1 MDPSDRSGL
10 FSFSRL
16 ERARMSNIIVVGCG
30 RVGSQLANMLSDNGS
45 NVCVIDK
52 SAEAFA
58 NLGRNFNGST
68 VQGIGFDEDT
78 LVKAGIEDCD
88 VLAAVTQSD
97 TANLMVTEVATHLYG
112 VPHVIAR
119 LYNSDHERAYM
130 QLGIDYVC
138 GTSLVAEEVFGKTV
152 SGHGAHLDTFGEYEV
167 LRFSLNL
174 KHLDRKTIRVSEM
187 ERVHDIRIVAFERA
201 DGSASS
207 IPTGDSVLYHGD
219 TVLAC
224 VRHELID
231 QFSMYIQG

>member
-1 MDPSDRSGL
+1 
-10 FSFSRL
+10 
-16 ERARMSNIIVVGCG
+16 MSNIIVVGCG

-52 SAEAFA
+52 NAEAFA

-97 TANLMVTEVATHLYG
+97 TANLMVTEVATHLHG

-130 QLGIDYVC
+130 QLGIDSVC
-138 GTSLVAEEVFGKTV
+138 STSLVDQDVFVKTV
-152 SGHGAHLDTFGEYEV
+152 SGHGAHLDTFGEYRV
-167 LRFSLNL
+167 LSF
-174 KHLDRKTIRVSEM
+174 
-187 ERVHDIRIVAFERA
+187 
-201 DGSASS
+201 
-207 IPTGDSVLYHGD
+207 
-219 TVLAC
+219 
-224 VRHELID
+224 
-231 QFSMYIQG
+231 

>member
-10 FSFSRL
+10 FSFPRL

-112 VPHVIAR
+112 VPHVIVR